1 MSVERQNVVAC
12 VVGLGPTEP
21 FVGVVLRIQCG
32 QFLVQAVQGAD
43 QGIDAA
49 VVFAFPAF
57 HVIPVNRAGL
67 GPFLYL
73 TKLLALEE
81 QVLAGVRPHIGE

>member
-1 MSVERQNVVAC
+1 M
-12 VVGLGPTEP
+12 
-21 FVGVVLRIQCG
+21 VLRIQCG